1 MTGQERAMITLE
13 AVASGENLP
22 SWLFEA
28 LCKGE
33 CENHL
38 FLYPNEGSR
47 SQILHRL
54 AQSNIPVNTTH
65 HLTLQRL
72 IPLMILDLG
81 LPPLLSNSTGLFL
94 SIHTLTKRAAEDGQL
109 PLLFAPQD
117 QRQWSPYQT
126 ERLLSLHRSLS
137 ELNNPWTWD
146 EDPGARQFDSILKK
160 VEGQLGGT
168 HPHHALSQLI
178 RHIEHAEHPPFTL
191 HDVEGIFV
199 LDSAPDYTE
208 VERTFLQCLAVQRPL
223 HQLCVPGSFRLGHH
237 GSYLLDGEWEYV
249 TQESLPSW
257 VPLHDIWQSST
268 PDSWR
273 SPLSISRE
281 TSYHRITVHRRNHC
295 IDAAFEVLHAYRQ
308 SSNGEVLIIDGS
320 AESNQ
325 KTWSSR
331 LQSLGYI
338 TGAEQQLLEEIPAL
352 AGLAHIMRVG
362 DGLEAWSI
370 DKLRSLFEHQSLPL
384 PNGGVDEMAH
394 PNQQDW
400 RPRPHIH
407 VMENIAR
414 SFHVRGG
421 QGALRRWLA
430 TLSQATPQLG
440 GNRERSL
447 QELEETQWWLRCI
460 AELWFPL
467 LDASSQEVLKSE
479 LIGCSTG
486 EKLPLPTRP
495 QNGFEWLDMV
505 LSQLDWASLSSRT
518 AGHDRSVAGIQH
530 LSESHKSTVKILEKG
545 ESTLPS
551 QGQEFF
557 NYIDHLL
564 KFTTVPR
571 TRSKGKQIQIL
582 TPEQAQGVEAD
593 LLLLVGLDV
602 GSWPMKSSTVPWLDA
617 PAKLRLGML
626 HSDLTIRKGRH
637 HLRHLLN
644 AAPTIVVFDTS
655 MEEGGGPSA
664 PLAEW
669 FAEIRQTG
677 EMNALQSAPAFI
689 PDSAHQSG
697 SLHRSW
703 HWTPDQFGGAWLTP
717 RPFTMTAQD
726 GAIFGERAGH
736 RGRDGRQRL
745 GLALKDGS
753 LATGNVLSMNGVAM
767 AHEVPLQIDRV
778 HRQPTHKNLA
788 KNEYLPWHLRKNL
801 VSTDGLNLRP
811 KKSQVSLGS
820 SQDEEWPHLGMKGSR
835 GIGPAIDP
843 RPLPPHD
850 MQSDILNSVMGFS
863 LPIEVEVWSP
873 SRIQSW
879 LECPRLAWMKNHL
892 KVQARESQSE
902 DLDNRTRGTMLHDA
916 EAALL
921 RAHGIPTASAPVSSP
936 SPLHSGSVEQ
946 LWIAILHY
954 LEQEV
959 PWLARNDAVA
969 VHRCREMLGIT
980 PDVWRSYLEGEV
992 ELSCGGRI
1000 GRMLLADYSL
1010 THAAPL
1016 ACEFGIG
1023 LDGNPP
1029 LLLDACDDN
1038 GDPSPFKIRG
1048 RIDRVDEVVL
1058 EPELRAK
1065 AISDGVLSS
1074 KPISH
1079 SMPLSH
1085 GPLPPANRLVVIRD
1099 LKTINGPKHG
1109 DKGNRHRRGI
1119 FDEVQL
1125 ALYARAWELQHPGD
1139 RVVGIGV
1146 TEIGES
1152 TIHYLEMDESVA
1164 EYLEHAELGERTSS
1178 SQHLHRFPDSES
1190 SVHNGFRALLAERLR
1205 TSSRAINAARNG
1217 HVNSTPG
1224 RHYSYSS
1231 IRHVYPTMFGGNS

>member
-1 MTGQERAMITLE
+1 MIGQEPQKITLE
-13 AVASGENLP
+13 AIASGDNLP

-28 LCKGE
+28 LTKGE
-33 CENHL
+33 CDNHL
-38 FLYPNEGSR
+38 FLYPNENSR
-47 SQILHRL
+47 TQILHRL
-54 AQSNIPVNTTH
+54 AQSNIPVDTTH

-72 IPLMILDLG
+72 IPLMILDLS
-81 LPPLLSNSTGLFL
+81 LPPLLTNSTGLFL
-94 SIHTLTKRAAEDGQL
+94 SIHAHTKHAAESGAL
-109 PLLFAPQD
+109 PLLFASQAE
-117 QRQWSPYQT
+117 RQWSPYQT
-126 ERLLSLHRSLS
+126 ERLLSLHRSLC
-137 ELNNPWTWD
+137 ELNNPWIWD
-146 EDPGARQFDSILKK
+146 EDPGAQQFDILLKK
-160 VEGQLGGT
+160 VGEQLGGT
-168 HPHHALSQLI
+168 HPHHALRRLI
-178 RHIEHAEHPPFTL
+178 QGLGETEQTPFTL

-208 VERTFLQCLAVQRPL
+208 VERTFLQFLSSHRPL

-237 GSYLLDGEWEYV
+237 GSYLLDNDWEYV
-249 TQESLPSW
+249 TQETLPSW
-257 VPLHDIWQSST
+257 VPRHPIWHSNN

-273 SPLSISRE
+273 SSRSLERE
-281 TSYHRITVHRRNHC
+281 TTLHRITVSRRTHC
-295 IDAAFEVLHAYRQ
+295 IDAAFEILHAYRQ

-320 AESNQ
+320 ADTNQ
-325 KTWSSR
+325 KLWSSR

-338 TGAEQQLLEEIPAL
+338 TGTEQQLLEEIPAL
-352 AGLAHIMRVG
+352 AGLAQIMRIG

-384 PNGGVDEMAH
+384 PNGGVVELLH
-394 PNQQDW
+394 PSQEEW
-400 RPRPHIH
+400 KPRPHIH
-407 VMENIAR
+407 VLENIAR

-421 QGALRRWLA
+421 QGALRRWMA
-430 TLSQATPQLG
+430 TLSQATPQIG
-440 GNRERSL
+440 GNQERSL

-460 AELWFPL
+460 AELWHPL
-467 LDASSQEVLKSE
+467 LDASSQEVLNSE
-479 LIGCSTG
+479 TVGCSSG
-486 EKLPLPTRP
+486 EKLPLPHRP
-495 QNGFEWLDMV
+495 KNGFQWLDMV
-505 LSQLDWASLSSRT
+505 LSQLDWASLTSRT
-518 AGHDRSVAGIQH
+518 AGFDRSIAGLQH
-530 LSESHKSTVKILEKG
+530 LSDSHKSTVKILEKG
-545 ESTLPS
+545 GLSLPS
-551 QGQEFF
+551 GGQEFF
-557 NYIDHLL
+557 SYIDHLM
-564 KFTTVPR
+564 KFTSVPR
-571 TRSKGKQIQIL
+571 TRGKGKQIQIL

-602 GSWPMKSSTVPWLDA
+602 GSWPMKSSRIPWLDA

-644 AAPTIVVFDTS
+644 AASSIVIFDTS

-669 FAEIRQTG
+669 FSELRQSG
-677 EMNALQSAPAFI
+677 EMNTLQSAPEFL
-689 PDSAHQSG
+689 PESAHQSG
-697 SLHRSW
+697 NPNRSW
-703 HWTPDQFGGAWLTP
+703 HWTSDQLGGAWLTP
-717 RPFTMTAQD
+717 RPFTMTARD

-736 RGRDGRQRL
+736 RGRDERQRL

-753 LATGNVLSMNGVAM
+753 PISGNVLSINGVAM
-767 AHEVPLQIDRV
+767 AHEVSIQIDRA
-778 HRQPTHKNLA
+778 HRQPTHKSLL
-788 KNEYLPWHLRKNL
+788 KNEYLPWHLRNNL
-801 VSTDGLNLRP
+801 LTTDGLNLRP
-811 KKSQVSLGS
+811 KKSQVSLGGNHS
-820 SQDEEWPHLGMKGSR
+820 ETWPHLGMKGSR
-835 GIGPAIDP
+835 SNGPAIDP
-843 RPLPPHD
+843 RPLPAHD

-863 LPIEVEVWSP
+863 SPIEVDVWSP

-921 RAHGIPTASAPVSSP
+921 RAHGVPTASAPVSSP
-936 SPLHSGSVEQ
+936 SPLNTGSVEK
-946 LWIAILHY
+946 LWLSILQY

-969 VHRCREMLGIT
+969 VHRCREMLGVT
-980 PDVWRSYLEGEV
+980 PEVWRSALEGEI
-992 ELSCGGRI
+992 ELTCGGRI
-1000 GRMLLADYSL
+1000 GRMLLADFSL

-1029 LLLDACDDN
+1029 VLLDACDDEGN
-1038 GDPSPFKIRG
+1038 PSPFKIRG

-1058 EPELRAK
+1058 EPQERAK
-1065 AISDGVLSS
+1065 AIADGVLSS
-1074 KPISH
+1074 TSLTEP
-1079 SMPLSH
+1079 MPLSH
-1085 GPLPPANRLVVIRD
+1085 GVLPPAHRLVVIRD

-1109 DKGNRHRRGI
+1109 DKGNRHRRGL

-1125 ALYARAWELQHPGD
+1125 ALYARAWELHHPGD
-1139 RVVGIGV
+1139 RVIGIGV

-1152 TIHYLEMDESVA
+1152 TVHYLEMDESVA
-1164 EYLEHAELGERTSS
+1164 QYLENAELGERTYS
-1178 SQHLHRFPDSES
+1178 SQQLHRFPDSDS

-1205 TSSRAINAARNG
+1205 TSSRAINAARSG
-1217 HVNSTPG
+1217 KVNATPG